1 MKIDYGSFER
11 SLVADSL
18 VVKFMCADCSSL
30 YETRSKSLDVT
41 EMKPSIS
48 KDHRELRSLMVT
60 AIEGQERPSQKRL
73 DRVFS
78 KPENWHARIGSCKN
92 AGVGSILTLTSGT
105 GRVKNNA
112 LPRSP
117 LSELRRQG

>member
-1 MKIDYGSFER
+1 MEIDSGSFER

-30 YETRSKSLDVT
+30 YETGGKSLDVT
-41 EMKPSIS
+41 EMKSAIS

-60 AIEGQERPSQKRL
+60 AIEGQEPPSQKRL

-78 KPENWHARIGSCKN
+78 KPENWHARIGSCKK
-92 AGVGSILTLTSGT
+92 
-105 GRVKNNA
+105 GRSRKHSDTHEWHWSREKQC
-112 LPRSP
+112 P
-117 LSELRRQG
+117 